1 MAKSGNI
8 AERTKKPA
16 KKAGREGTEV
26 NTSKVSSGEQGN
38 RRFDNDERC
47 ARVLD
52 MFSLFSNELRF
63 KILCALSEGDY
74 CVHELAD
81 RTGGNRSNL
90 SQQLKMLTLAG
101 YLTRE
106 REGKQVYYRLEDEK
120 IKKTIEFLHA
130 LFDTD

>member
-1 MAKSGNI
+1 MAKSGNV
-8 AERTKKPA
+8 AAHTKEITKEITKGRKP
-16 KKAGREGTEV
+16 
-26 NTSKVSSGEQGN
+26 KVSAGKQAN
-38 RRFDNDERC
+38 RRFENDERC
-47 ARVLD
+47 AKVLD

-74 CVHELAD
+74 CVHELAEK
-81 RTGGNRSNL
+81 TGGNRSNL